1 MESLKGKYRLP
12 SAPYDIIRER
22 EVKRMRDFLNSL
34 ISRFGFILL
43 LLAFWLGFSPDIT
56 VQTVLIGL
64 FFSAIITKVSDYL
77 FQDIYRITVDYRFIL
92 GFFSYFLNLLGNI
105 IISAFSMVQVVF
117 CHQDNPIIF
126 NVHLTTDNPLVVILI
141 ANAITLTPGT
151 ITLEIG
157 DDQVLSV
164 LSINAGSKGTGAME
178 EDIIAAYEKP
188 FHKLKRKE
196 QS

>member
-1 MESLKGKYRLP
+1 
-12 SAPYDIIRER
+12 
-22 EVKRMRDFLNSL
+22 MRDFLNSL

-64 FFSAIITKVSDYL
+64 FFSAIIKKISDYL
-77 FQDIYRITVDYRFIL
+77 FQDIYRINVDYRFIL

-105 IISAFSMVQVVF
+105 MISAFSMVQVVF
-117 CHQDNPIIF
+117 CHQDDPIIF
-126 NVHLTTDNPLVVILI
+126 NVHLTTDNPLVVILV

-164 LSINAGSKGTGAME
+164 LSINAGKKGTAIME
-178 EDIIAAYEKP
+178 NDIIAAYEKP
-188 FHKLKRKE
+188 FQKLKRKE
-196 QS
+196 RP